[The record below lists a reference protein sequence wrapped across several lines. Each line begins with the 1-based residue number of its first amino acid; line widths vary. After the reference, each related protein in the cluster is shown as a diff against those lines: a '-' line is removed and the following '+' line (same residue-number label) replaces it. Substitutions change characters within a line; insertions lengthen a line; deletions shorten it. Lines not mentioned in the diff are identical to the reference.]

1 MKNPAL
7 SFILSGALIFISSCK
22 TTQQS
27 GLPASNDFKFT
38 AAAAPEWDAVFKRN
52 HGWFGGDGIHSISL
66 NGIEKKQTGDKD
78 SVLMWFS
85 DTMIGD
91 ISDTLLPGEIM
102 INNSVALLSNNTFD
116 SSSIRFYW
124 NTDSAGSPSP
134 VFEPQSPNTVKG
146 EYYWLGDGFVNA
158 VRNNDIYIFGYR
170 IINIPGKAAFGFR
183 QTGNTLIRIP
193 SGERPPFAH
202 MTQVD
207 IPFFSGQDPDS
218 SGSFGSA
225 LLVNT
230 KEAGAVNPDGFLYVY
245 GVRGKKKEVIVA
257 RVKPAHIEQF
267 DQWRYWNGKNWTQD
281 IAALQPVADRSSNEM
296 SVTALEDGRY
306 IMIFQKDAIG
316 TNIGLRVG
324 SSPVGPFGPIMDVY
338 DVKDELKDSPN
349 LIPYNAK
356 AHPVL
361 SAPGELMISYSIN
374 SLNFNT
380 DIRQFPHLYRPRFIR
395 LTYK

>member
-1 MKNPAL
+1 
-7 SFILSGALIFISSCK
+7 
-22 TTQQS
+22 
-27 GLPASNDFKFT
+27 
-38 AAAAPEWDAVFKRN
+38 
-52 HGWFGGDGIHSISL
+52 
-66 NGIEKKQTGDKD
+66 
-78 SVLMWFS
+78 
-85 DTMIGD
+85 
-91 ISDTLLPGEIM
+91 M
-102 INNSVALLSNNTFD
+102 INNSVALLSTNTFD

-124 NTDSAGSPSP
+124 NTSNAGVPAA

-158 VRNNDIYIFGYR
+158 AMNNDIYIFGYR
-170 IINIPGKAAFGFR
+170 IINIPGKAVFGFK
-183 QTGNTLIRIP
+183 QTANTLIRIP
-193 SGERPPFAH
+193 AGERPPFKQ

-207 IPFFSGQDPDS
+207 IPLFAGQDLDS
-218 SGSFGSA
+218 LGSFGSA

-230 KEAGAVNPDGFLYVY
+230 KQAGAIKPDGFLYVY

-267 DQWRYWNGKNWTQD
+267 EKWRYWNGKTWTED
-281 IAALQPVADRSSNEM
+281 IAALQPIADRSSNEM
-296 SVTALEDGRY
+296 SVTALDDGRY

-324 SSPVGPFGPIMDVY
+324 SSPVGPFGPIVDVY
-338 DVKDELKDSPN
+338 DVKHELKDSPN

-374 SLNFNT
+374 SFNFNT
-380 DIRQFPHLYRPRFIR
+380 DIRKFPHLYRPRFVR

>member
-1 MKNPAL
+1 
-7 SFILSGALIFISSCK
+7 
-22 TTQQS
+22 
-27 GLPASNDFKFT
+27 
-38 AAAAPEWDAVFKRN
+38 
-52 HGWFGGDGIHSISL
+52 
-66 NGIEKKQTGDKD
+66 
-78 SVLMWFS
+78 
-85 DTMIGD
+85 MIGD
-91 ISDTLLPGEIM
+91 ISDTLLPGETM
-102 INNSVALLSNNTFD
+102 INNSVALLSTNTFD
-116 SSSIRFYW
+116 SSSIKFYW
-124 NTDSAGSPSP
+124 NTTNAGTPSA
-134 VFEPQSPNTVKG
+134 VFEPKSPKTVSG
-146 EYYWLGDGFVNA
+146 EYYWLGDGFVNSA
-158 VRNNDIYIFGYR
+158 RNNDIYIFGYR
-170 IINIPGKAAFGFR
+170 IINIPGKVAFGFR

-193 SGERPPFAH
+193 SAERPPFTH

-207 IPFFSGQDPDS
+207 IPFFSGQDTDS

-257 RVKPAHIEQF
+257 RVRPGQIEQF
-267 DQWRYWNGKNWTQD
+267 EQWRYWNGKAWSKD
-281 IAALQPVADRSSNEM
+281 IETLQPIADRASNEM
-296 SVTALEDGRY
+296 SVTVLEDGRY

-316 TNIGLRVG
+316 TNIGLRVA

-338 DVKDELKDSPN
+338 DVKDQLKDSPN

-380 DIRQFPHLYRPRFIR
+380 DIRKFPHLYRPRFVR